1 MPGDF
6 QVVCIKQ
13 VFRFN
18 SVRSNVCFLSKILLW
33 CSILYDVVPW
43 TMTLSFWPVSSPMA
57 RVWPVLSREDMESV
71 SMEPSSEYSP
81 VNEPLDRVEKICG
94 GFPQLITGIIIPY
107 SLTFRFRI

>member
-6 QVVCIKQ
+6 KVVCIKQ
-13 VFRFN
+13 VFCFN
-18 SVRSNVCFLSKILLW
+18 SVHINEVPLYVFSQKSCYGVY
-33 CSILYDVVPW
+33 SIYNVVPW

-57 RVWPVLSREDMESV
+57 RVWPVLSSEDMESV

-94 GFPQLITGIIIPY
+94 GFPQLITGIY
-107 SLTFRFRI
+107 HVC